1 VAQTTVHQAL
11 VERTLRDHL
20 KAWLPSHLRRVAVE
34 NGKPPRALGDPT
46 KWSWPV
52 ASEFDLKPQE
62 RLPAVFIVANG
73 KTGAGDRGPN
83 GWRATWSCEVA
94 VAVAAQGEE
103 TARELAGML
112 LAAVETALLWHP
124 TLGGLCEH
132 ITWGT
137 QDLAVG
143 RAGGGTRSHR
153 AVFGAQFDL
162 VIPAAL
168 ARRPPEEP
176 STPPTDPYEPP
187 DIPPPLEEADITV
200 TAEELTTE

>member
-1 VAQTTVHQAL
+1 LPPSTVHQAL

-20 KAWLPSHLRRVAVE
+20 KGWLPPHLRRVAVE
-34 NGKPPRALGDPT
+34 NGLQPRALPAPR
-46 KWSWPV
+46 SWPV

-73 KTGAGDRGPN
+73 KTGAGERGPN

-103 TARELAGML
+103 KARELAGML

-132 ITWGT
+132 ITWGP

-143 RAGGGTRSHR
+143 TVGRSHR

-162 VIPAAL
+162 VIPQAIS
-168 ARRPPEEP
+168 RRPPEEP
-176 STPPTDPYEPP
+176 ADPPSDPYEPP
-187 DIPPPLEEADITV
+187 EIPPALETAELTV
-200 TAEELTTE
+200 TSERLDQ

>member
-1 VAQTTVHQAL
+1 V
-11 VERTLRDHL
+11 
-20 KAWLPSHLRRVAVE
+20 
-34 NGKPPRALGDPT
+34 LGDPDH
-46 KWSWPV
+46 WSWPV

-73 KTGAGDRGPN
+73 KTGAGERGPN

-94 VAVAAQGEE
+94 VAVAAQSEE
-103 TARELAGML
+103 KARELAGML

-132 ITWGT
+132 ITWGA

-143 RAGGGTRSHR
+143 TVGRSHR

-162 VIPAAL
+162 VIPQAIAAP
-168 ARRPPEEP
+168 AGRTRRP
-176 STPPTDPYEPP
+176 
-187 DIPPPLEEADITV
+187 AV
-200 TAEELTTE
+200 